1 MRSLA
6 AFRPVAC
13 RVSWS
18 PNGFFVARFEEASGA
33 SVSFRAP
40 GTTHADITHWVALV
54 QARLGRTFPVEWGV

>member
-6 AFRPVAC
+6 AFAPVAC

-40 GTTHADITHWVALV
+40 GTSHAEVWRWIDLV